1 MQVAVNPDLYGTAQ
15 MYAEKKGLNLTTL
28 IEDFLVRFIS
38 TKETS
43 NEEEVPDV
51 VLSLLGAAN
60 GQIANEDLN
69 GRNAYYQHIE
79 EKYQ

>member
-1 MQVAVNPDLYGTAQ
+1 MQVAINPDLYGTAQ

-43 NEEEVPDV
+43 KEEEVPDV